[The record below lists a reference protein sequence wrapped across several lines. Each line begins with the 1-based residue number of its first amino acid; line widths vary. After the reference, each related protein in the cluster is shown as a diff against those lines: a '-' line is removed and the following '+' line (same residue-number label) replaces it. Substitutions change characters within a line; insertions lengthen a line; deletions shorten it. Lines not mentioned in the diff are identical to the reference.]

1 MSYNQDHLAYGQYHG
16 DSERAGEGEGSA
28 RSLVGD
34 TFNML
39 KSKYKTHQSPQPG
52 NHPPGGHDQP
62 PPQNYNPG
70 GYGAQ
75 HGQDPGQSFPSY
87 SIPGPNQGSSNQGK
101 PPKQD
106 KMSGLFG
113 KFQGVVADLGGEV
126 AQRLG
131 TAIDPQGYAGYGAK
145 PQSQHR
151 FGSFAPDR
159 QGNDVQWYV
168 DGCSYFYAV
177 SRALETARESIWIL
191 DWWLSP
197 ELYLR
202 RPPAKNEQYRL
213 DRLLHSA
220 AQRGVKVNII
230 VYKEVTQALTLSSHH
245 TKHHLEDLHQNIAV
259 FRHPDHLPDRQGL
272 TSSITSSLQNLSLDA
287 LRLGQMSVD
296 AMKGVYGIHEGVI
309 LYWAHHEKLCI
320 VDGAVAFMGGLDLC
334 YGRWD
339 THHHAIS
346 DVHDNPSDVVFPGQD
361 YNNARVLDF
370 TDVAHPEQNK
380 LDRTQTSRMGWSDVA
395 VSLHGPAVG
404 DLRHMF
410 VERWNFIYD
419 SKYQS
424 RNDPRFSKLAL
435 YGHPHQSQHHQQ
447 GPHQQPQPGVQ
458 QHPGQQPHSPTAQLP
473 AQSTQPSWNQQQ
485 TSSQPSQHQQSTYT
499 SSQPPVNQSPQPSW
513 NQQQAPHQPGH
524 QQPTQQSYTAYIPPQ
539 PPVSQSPQP
548 SYSQQQASY
557 QQAQQQSSQ
566 PSYSPSTQPV
576 NQAPQEIY
584 SHQQS
589 PTYQAGQHQAG
600 LQSYSPSPHPV
611 SQSPQPSWNQQQ
623 AAYQSGQH
631 QTSQQ
636 SHPGTPQPAA
646 PTTQQSYSHT
656 TQSFPPPPSGPAPSQ
671 GTGQGQSPYF
681 PPPPTQPTQDAS
693 YSSSRGAP
701 NPYDD
706 GPGDRERGPG
716 QKPGHGSGSTS
727 SFVPRRFRDNI
738 DSLRGELAGQI
749 HQYQDRFTSGA
760 LGRPQQRGNMSC
772 QILRSCGKWSNGTS
786 TEHSIADAY
795 VEVIRNSEHF
805 VYIENQFFI
814 TATGDQQ
821 KPVKNKIGAAIVE
834 RILRAARAGQKYK
847 IVVVIPC
854 VPCFAG
860 DLADEAALGTR
871 AIMEFQYNSIN
882 RGGNSIME
890 LIAKEGYNPMEYI
903 RFYNLRNYDRIKY
916 TSPAAAPQYG
926 GGGFG
931 PDHRPAFDTSAVY
944 QSHAPSPAP
953 GPKSGTGQWNSVSAC
968 YMLNGPDLRN
978 IPWDGPSEA
987 EIDAFVTEELYVH
1000 SKVMIADD
1008 RVVICGSANIN
1019 DRSQLGDHDSEI
1031 AVLIEDTT
1039 PVQSVMNGRQ
1049 WTASRF
1055 AASLRRHLFRKHLGL
1070 LPPQDYEHVNDHF
1083 DFDSPESQVVADPL
1097 ADTFLSL
1104 WNTRAHTNT
1113 EVFREVF
1120 HSVPDDTV
1128 RNWTTYK
1135 EFYGYYFKNADKQAF
1150 GEKIDGPPAQYKYG
1164 HVVSEKFPGPDG
1176 VKRVKELLS
1185 QVKGTLVEMPLMF
1198 LCEEDVAESGLT
1210 LNELTEPLYT

>member
-1 MSYNQDHLAYGQYHG
+1 MSHNQDDLAYGQYHS
-16 DSERAGEGEGSA
+16 DSQRAGEQGSA

-39 KSKYKTHQSPQPG
+39 KSKYKTHQSSQSG
-52 NHPPGGHDQP
+52 APPGSQNQP
-62 PPQNYNPG
+62 PSQGYPPPTYGSPYNQNPG
-70 GYGAQ
+70 Q
-75 HGQDPGQSFPSY
+75 NPGQQSY
-87 SIPGPNQGSSNQGK
+87 PPYNNPGPNQSSSNQGK

-131 TAIDPQGYAGYGAK
+131 TAIDPQGYAEYGAK

-151 FGSFAPDR
+151 FGSFAPHR

-177 SRALETARESIWIL
+177 SKALETARESIWIL

-197 ELYLR
+197 EMYLR

-213 DRLLHSA
+213 DRLLHAA

-272 TSSITSSLQNLSLDA
+272 AASISSSLSNLSLDA
-287 LRLGQMSVD
+287 LKLGQMSVD
-296 AMKGVYGIHEGVI
+296 AMKGVYGIHEGMI
-309 LYWAHHEKLCI
+309 LYWAHHEKLCLI
-320 VDGAVAFMGGLDLC
+320 DGAVAFMGGLDLC

-339 THHHAIS
+339 THQHALS
-346 DVHDNPSDVVFPGQD
+346 DLHDNPSDTVFPGQD

-380 LDRTQTSRMGWSDVA
+380 LDRTKTSRMGWSDVA
-395 VSLHGPAVG
+395 VSFHGPAVA
-404 DLRHMF
+404 DLRHLF
-410 VERWNFIYD
+410 VERWNFLYD
-419 SKYQS
+419 TKYQS
-424 RNDPRFSKLAL
+424 RNNPRFSKLVL
-435 YGHPHQSQHHQQ
+435 YGHPGQQSHSQQQ
-447 GPHQQPQPGVQ
+447 GSQQQPPYQPGSQ
-458 QHPGQQPHSPTAQLP
+458 QQPGQQSYSPSPQPP
-473 AQSTQPSWNQQQ
+473 AQSDHSTQPSWNQQQ
-485 TSSQPSQHQQSTYT
+485 TTYQPGQQPPSHQSYSQQPPASQSPQPNYNQQQSYQPGQQTYTPGQHPSGQSPQPNYAQQQASYQPTQHQSSAPSYPLSTQPVNHSPQEIYSHHQSPPPHQPSQQYHS
-499 SSQPPVNQSPQPSW
+499 PSPQPSW
-513 NQQQAPHQPGH
+513 NQHQAPDQL
-524 QQPTQQSYTAYIPPQ
+524 
-539 PPVSQSPQP
+539 
-548 SYSQQQASY
+548 
-557 QQAQQQSSQ
+557 
-566 PSYSPSTQPV
+566 
-576 NQAPQEIY
+576 
-584 SHQQS
+584 
-589 PTYQAGQHQAG
+589 GQHQADQ
-600 LQSYSPSPHPV
+600 QSHPAT
-611 SQSPQPSWNQQQ
+611 PQAS
-623 AAYQSGQH
+623 A

-636 SHPGTPQPAA
+636 TYSYPG
-646 PTTQQSYSHT
+646 QSL
-656 TQSFPPPPSGPAPSQ
+656 PPPPSGPPPSQ
-671 GTGQGQSPYF
+671 SSGPGQSPYF
-681 PPPPTQPTQDAS
+681 PPPPSQPTQDAS
-693 YSSSRGAP
+693 YSSSRGAFDY
-701 NPYDD
+701 YDD
-706 GPGDRERGPG
+706 GQGDRDRASGAR
-716 QKPGHGSGSTS
+716 PGHGSGGHGSAS
-727 SFVPRRFRDNI
+727 SFVPRRFRENF

-749 HQYQDRFTSGA
+749 HQYQDKFTSGA
-760 LGRPQQRGNMSC
+760 LGRPQQRGNMTC
-772 QILRSCGKWSNGTS
+772 QILRSCGKWSNGTP

-795 VEVIRNSEHF
+795 CEVIRNSEHF

-814 TATGDQQ
+814 TATGDKQ
-821 KPVKNKIGAAIVE
+821 KPVKNQIGAAIVE

-847 IVVVIPC
+847 IIVVIPT

-916 TSPAAAPQYG
+916 TDPRLAPQSTSS
-926 GGGFG
+926 GFG
-931 PDHRPAFDTSAVY
+931 PAHRPAFDTSTVY
-944 QSHAPSPAP
+944 QSHAPPSAP
-953 GPKSGTGQWNSVSAC
+953 GSKSGAGKWNTVSAC

-1049 WTASRF
+1049 WMASRF
-1055 AASLRRHLFRKHLGL
+1055 ASSLRRHLFRKHLGL

-1113 EVFREVF
+1113 DVFREVF

-1150 GEKIDGPPAQYKYG
+1150 GEKIDGPPAPYKYG
-1164 HVVSEKFPGPDG
+1164 HVVSEKFPGPEG
-1176 VKRVKELLS
+1176 VQRVKELLS

-1210 LNELTEPLYT
+1210 LNDLTEPLYT

>member
-1 MSYNQDHLAYGQYHG
+1 MSHNQDDLAYGQYHS
-16 DSERAGEGEGSA
+16 DPQRAGEQGSA

-39 KSKYKTHQSPQPG
+39 KSKYKTHQSSQSG
-52 NHPPGGHDQP
+52 APPGSQNQP
-62 PPQNYNPG
+62 PSHGYAPPTYGSPYNQNPG
-70 GYGAQ
+70 Q
-75 HGQDPGQSFPSY
+75 NPGQQSYPSY
-87 SIPGPNQGSSNQGK
+87 NNPGPNQSSSNQGK

-131 TAIDPQGYAGYGAK
+131 TAIDPQGYAEYGAK

-151 FGSFAPDR
+151 FGSFAPHR

-177 SRALETARESIWIL
+177 SKALETARESIWIL

-197 ELYLR
+197 EMYLR

-213 DRLLHSA
+213 DRLLQAA

-272 TSSITSSLQNLSLDA
+272 AASITSSLSSLSLDA
-287 LRLGQMSVD
+287 LKLGQMSVD
-296 AMKGVYGIHEGVI
+296 AMKGVYGIHEGMI
-309 LYWAHHEKLCI
+309 LYWAHHEKLCLI
-320 VDGAVAFMGGLDLC
+320 DGAVAFMGGLDLC

-339 THHHAIS
+339 THQHALS
-346 DVHDNPSDVVFPGQD
+346 DLHDNPSDTVFPGQD

-380 LDRTQTSRMGWSDVA
+380 LDRTKTSRMGWSDVA
-395 VSLHGPAVG
+395 VSFHGPAVA
-404 DLRHMF
+404 DLRHLF
-410 VERWNFIYD
+410 VERWNFLYD
-419 SKYQS
+419 TKYQS
-424 RNDPRFSKLAL
+424 RNNPRFSKLVL
-435 YGHPHQSQHHQQ
+435 YGHPGQQSHSQQQQ
-447 GPHQQPQPGVQ
+447 GSQQQPPYQPGSQ
-458 QHPGQQPHSPTAQLP
+458 QQPGQQSYSPSPQPP
-473 AQSTQPSWNQQQ
+473 AQSDHSTQPSWNQQQ
-485 TSSQPSQHQQSTYT
+485 TTYQPGQ
-499 SSQPPVNQSPQPSW
+499 QPPSHQSYS
-513 NQQQAPHQPGH
+513 HQP
-524 QQPTQQSYTAYIPPQ
+524 PA
-539 PPVSQSPQP
+539 SQSPQP
-548 SYSQQQASY
+548 NYNQQQSYQPGQQAYTPGQHPPGQSPQPNYAQQQASY
-557 QQAQQQSSQ
+557 QPTQHQSSA
-566 PSYSPSTQPV
+566 PSYPLSTQPV
-576 NQAPQEIY
+576 NQSPQEIY

-589 PTYQAGQHQAG
+589 PPHQPGQQYH
-600 LQSYSPSPHPV
+600 SP
-611 SQSPQPSWNQQQ
+611 SPQPSWNQHQ
-623 AAYQSGQH
+623 APDQLGQH
-631 QTSQQ
+631 QADQQSYPGTPQASAQTSQQ
-636 SHPGTPQPAA
+636 TYSYPG
-646 PTTQQSYSHT
+646 QSL
-656 TQSFPPPPSGPAPSQ
+656 PPPPSGPSPSQ
-671 GTGQGQSPYF
+671 SSGSGQSPYF
-681 PPPPTQPTQDAS
+681 PPPPSQPTQDAS
-693 YSSSRGAP
+693 YSSSRGALDY
-701 NPYDD
+701 YDD
-706 GPGDRERGPG
+706 GQGDRDRASGARPG
-716 QKPGHGSGSTS
+716 QGSGGHGSAS
-727 SFVPRRFRDNI
+727 SFVPRRFRENF

-749 HQYQDRFTSGA
+749 HQYQDKFTSGA
-760 LGRPQQRGNMSC
+760 LGRPQQRGNMTC
-772 QILRSCGKWSNGTS
+772 QILRSCGKWSNGTP

-795 VEVIRNSEHF
+795 CEVIRNSEHF

-814 TATGDQQ
+814 TATGDKQ
-821 KPVKNKIGAAIVE
+821 KPVKNQIGAAIVE

-847 IVVVIPC
+847 IIVVIPT

-916 TSPAAAPQYG
+916 TDPRLAPQSTSS
-926 GGGFG
+926 GFG
-931 PDHRPAFDTSAVY
+931 SAHRPAFDTSTVY
-944 QSHAPSPAP
+944 QSHAPPSAP
-953 GPKSGTGQWNSVSAC
+953 GPKSGTGKWNTVSAC

-1049 WTASRF
+1049 WMASRF
-1055 AASLRRHLFRKHLGL
+1055 ASSLRRHLFRKHLGL
-1070 LPPQDYEHVNDHF
+1070 LPPQDYEHVNDQF

-1113 EVFREVF
+1113 DVFREVF

-1150 GEKIDGPPAQYKYG
+1150 GEKIDGPPAPYKYG
-1164 HVVSEKFPGPDG
+1164 HVVSEKFPGPEG
-1176 VKRVKELLS
+1176 VRRVKELLS

-1210 LNELTEPLYT
+1210 LNDLTEPLYT

>member
-1 MSYNQDHLAYGQYHG
+1 MSHNQDDLAYGQYHG
-16 DSERAGEGEGSA
+16 DSQRAGEQGSA

-34 TFNML
+34 TFSML
-39 KSKYKTHQSPQPG
+39 KSKYKTHQGSQSGTP
-52 NHPPGGHDQP
+52 PPGHQSQP
-62 PPQNYNPG
+62 PPSQGYPPPTYGSPYDQNPN
-70 GYGAQ
+70 
-75 HGQDPGQSFPSY
+75 QSYPSY
-87 SIPGPNQGSSNQGK
+87 NNPGPNQSSSNQGK

-131 TAIDPQGYAGYGAK
+131 TAIDPQGYAEYGAK

-151 FGSFAPDR
+151 FGSFAPHR

-177 SRALETARESIWIL
+177 SKALETARESIWIL

-213 DRLLHSA
+213 DRLLHAA

-230 VYKEVTQALTLSSHH
+230 VYKEVTQALTLSSAH

-272 TSSITSSLQNLSLDA
+272 AASITSSLQNLSLDA
-287 LRLGQMSVD
+287 LKLGQMSVD
-296 AMKGVYGIHEGVI
+296 AMKGVYGIHEGMI
-309 LYWAHHEKLCI
+309 LYWAHHEKLCLI
-320 VDGAVAFMGGLDLC
+320 DGAVAFMGGLDLC

-339 THHHAIS
+339 THHHALS
-346 DVHDNPSDVVFPGQD
+346 DVHDNPSDIVFPGQD

-370 TDVAHPEQNK
+370 TDVAHPDQNK
-380 LDRTQTSRMGWSDVA
+380 LDRTKTSRMGWSDVA
-395 VSLHGPAVG
+395 VSFHGPAVA
-404 DLRHMF
+404 DLRHLF
-410 VERWNFIYD
+410 VERWNFLYD
-419 SKYQS
+419 TKYQS
-424 RNDPRFSKLAL
+424 RNNPRFSKLVL
-435 YGHPHQSQHHQQ
+435 YGNPGQP
-447 GPHQQPQPGVQ
+447 GHQQPGSQQQPPYQPGSQ
-458 QHPGQQPHSPTAQLP
+458 QQPGQQSYSPSPQPPTQA
-473 AQSTQPSWNQQQ
+473 TQPSWNQQQ
-485 TSSQPSQHQQSTYT
+485 TSYQSGQQQPPQQSYTPQPPTSQSPQPNHGQQQSSYQTGQQQHVPQAYTPDQHPPSHSPQPDYTQQQASYQPSQQQPSTPSYPLSTQPVNQSPQEIYSHQQSP
-499 SSQPPVNQSPQPSW
+499 SHQAGQQFHSPSPQPSW
-513 NQQQAPHQPGH
+513 NQQQASHPPSQYQTDQH
-524 QQPTQQSYTAYIPPQ
+524 AYSGAPQ
-539 PPVSQSPQP
+539 
-548 SYSQQQASY
+548 A
-557 QQAQQQSSQ
+557 SSQ
-566 PSYSPSTQPV
+566 PSQQNYSYT
-576 NQAPQEIY
+576 
-584 SHQQS
+584 
-589 PTYQAGQHQAG
+589 G
-600 LQSYSPSPHPV
+600 
-611 SQSPQPSWNQQQ
+611 
-623 AAYQSGQH
+623 
-631 QTSQQ
+631 
-636 SHPGTPQPAA
+636 
-646 PTTQQSYSHT
+646 
-656 TQSFPPPPSGPAPSQ
+656 QSFPPPPPGPAPSQ
-671 GTGQGQSPYF
+671 SSGAGQSPYF
-681 PPPPTQPTQDAS
+681 APPPSQPSQDPS
-693 YSSSRGAP
+693 YSSARGVSDY
-701 NPYDD
+701 YDN
-706 GPGDRERGPG
+706 GQGDRDRASAGRPAQG
-716 QKPGHGSGSTS
+716 SGGHGSAS
-727 SFVPRRFRDNI
+727 SFVPRRFRENF

-760 LGRPQQRGNMSC
+760 LGRPQQRGNMTC
-772 QILRSCGKWSNGTS
+772 QILRSCGKWSNGTP

-795 VEVIRNSEHF
+795 CEIIRNSEHF

-814 TATGDQQ
+814 TATGDKQ

-847 IVVVIPC
+847 IIVVIPT

-916 TSPAAAPQYG
+916 TDPRLAPQSTSS
-926 GGGFG
+926 GFG
-931 PDHRPAFDTSAVY
+931 PAQRPAFDTSAMY
-944 QSHAPSPAP
+944 QSHTPSPAP
-953 GPKSGTGQWNSVSAC
+953 GTKSGAGQWTSVSAC

-978 IPWDGPSEA
+978 IPWEGPSEA

-1055 AASLRRHLFRKHLGL
+1055 ASSLRRHLFRKHLGL

-1150 GEKIDGPPAQYKYG
+1150 GEKIDGPPAPYKYG
-1164 HVVSEKFPGPDG
+1164 HVVSEKFPGPQG
-1176 VKRVKELLS
+1176 VQRVKELLS

-1210 LNELTEPLYT
+1210 LNDLTEPLYT